1 VAPGWRLGQLSPD
14 NAPVSLVQ
22 AQSRARRWW
31 HLLGSRP
38 ATSAS
43 VVWLYAPVGIWAS
56 YVDDWLPTQIP
67 SGVWWILVP
76 LGQLAVVGLLPLFGI
91 AIHRWI
97 TARHRALATGVA
109 IVATILLRNL
119 VVVGGADLL
128 DIGPAITA
136 QSLITSVVSQV
147 GLLLIIAIRVSFRV
161 QEKQTLE
168 QLNYARASLA
178 AEDADLRLRVGE
190 IDQRIAVQIG
200 LTIEPRIRE
209 IDRQL
214 ADVER
219 GGDIAVP
226 LRTLRS
232 FVDDELLPLSHRLAA
247 SISQWVPS
255 ARTPET
261 PGGNLPYV
269 RPRRLLLRG
278 CIRPWTMATVIGL
291 LSLPGVVAAVRA
303 PVALLTLAVLM
314 GLFGA
319 LLSLARQAV
328 GQLRVPVVL
337 AFGLSAMMTTVAFV
351 ITVWVLS
358 IGVRTV
364 SVREFVV
371 SGAVGFVLGILGTL
385 AEYLDERF
393 RLSNAS
399 IEADLQSLEDST
411 CRMRQEL
418 WAGRRRYGYALHGGL
433 QSALHAAMLQLAG
446 MRGSDTARIAEVRTD
461 IGQAFRR
468 ATVESHEQ
476 QDLSSVCA
484 EIADIWEESCDITWD
499 VPDQV
504 IHILD
509 HSRVTSACTAE
520 VVREAAQNAVR
531 HGQASRVHIAAEV
544 DDARLVLHVSDD
556 GTWKDGGV
564 GLGSRML
571 DELCSRWVRE
581 AVESGTVIRAEMV
594 VSDRA

>member
-1 VAPGWRLGQLSPD
+1 M
-14 NAPVSLVQ
+14 
-22 AQSRARRWW
+22 
-31 HLLGSRP
+31 
-38 ATSAS
+38 
-43 VVWLYAPVGIWAS
+43 
-56 YVDDWLPTQIP
+56 
-67 SGVWWILVP
+67 
-76 LGQLAVVGLLPLFGI
+76 

-97 TARHRALATGVA
+97 TAGSRAWATGLA
-109 IVATILLRNL
+109 IVATILFRDL
-119 VVVGGADLL
+119 VVAGGADVL
-128 DIGPAITA
+128 DIGPAVNA
-136 QSLITSVVSQV
+136 ESLISNVVSQV
-147 GLLLIIAIRVSFRV
+147 GLLLIIAIRVSSRV

-168 QLNYARASLA
+168 QLNHTRASVA
-178 AEDADLRLRVGE
+178 AEDADLRRRVGD

-219 GGDIAVP
+219 GGDLAVP

-247 SISQWVPS
+247 SITQWVRS

-269 RPRRLLLRG
+269 RPRTLLLRG

-291 LSLPGVVAAVRA
+291 LSLPGVVAAVPA
-303 PVALLTLAVLM
+303 PVALLALAVLM

-319 LLSLARQAV
+319 LLSLARRAV
-328 GQLRVPVVL
+328 GRRALPIVP
-337 AFGLSAMMTTVAFV
+337 AFGLSALLTAVAFV
-351 ITVWVLS
+351 ITVGVLS
-358 IGVRTV
+358 SGIRTA

-418 WAGRRRYGYALHGGL
+418 WVGRRRYGYALHGGL
-433 QSALHAAMLQLAG
+433 QSALQAAMLQLAG
-446 MRGSDTARIAEVRTD
+446 MRQPDAARIAELRVD

-520 VVREAAQNAVR
+520 VIRETAQNAVR